1 MSIKPIGKRNVC
13 DEVLEQMKAQI
24 ISGEWSPGAKI
35 PGENE
40 LARMFEVSRVS
51 VRDAIKTLTG
61 MGVLH
66 ARRGEGTYVTEILPK
81 DYLDI
86 LLPVLMI
93 ERDSLMDILEFR
105 AGIEVQSAA
114 LAALRARPEDIAML
128 EDILLRMQK
137 TLGGSAEFAREDL
150 NFHTAIAVSTHNPV
164 ILKINSIIHQMLG
177 SAMEKIIEI
186 TGYEPG
192 MRYHARILEAVK
204 QKDREKAAGIMS
216 EHINVTIDAIRKEGA
231 DEIIIK

>member
-1 MSIKPIGKRNVC
+1 MSIKPIGKRNVG
-13 DEVLEQMKAQI
+13 DEVLEQMKTQI
-24 ISGEWSPGAKI
+24 ISGEWASGAKI

-40 LARMFEVSRVS
+40 LARLFEVSRVS
-51 VRDAIKTLTG
+51 VRDALKRLSG

-66 ARRGEGTYVTEILPK
+66 TKRGEGTYVTEILPK

-93 ERDSLMDILEFR
+93 ERDSLMDVLEFR
-105 AGIEVQSAA
+105 AGMEVQSAA
-114 LAALRARPEDIAML
+114 LAAIRARDEDIMML
-128 EDILLRMQK
+128 EDIIERMK
-137 TLGGSAEFAREDL
+137 GNLGSNIEFARQDL

-177 SAMEKIIEI
+177 SAMEKVIEI

-192 MRYHARILEAVK
+192 IRYHTSILEAIK
-204 QKDREKAAGIMS
+204 KKDSEKAAKIMS
-216 EHINVTIDAIRKEGA
+216 EHIDVTIKAIRKEGA
-231 DEIIIK
+231 DGIIIK